1 MTCWRWPGWSARLAG
16 DALTAALDGSATL
29 GWPAQP
35 ANAAASAATASAVL
49 ARGAGL
55 RSAAGGSRVLV
66 PRLPGTSLR
75 GCNRPVSGP
84 VNKQSARIR
93 LDINRDTPA
102 PGYSRP
108 LTAEQHAAD
117 RAPSTSATI
126 ANSDLIITKFR
137 PS

>member
-1 MTCWRWPGWSARLAG
+1 MTCWRWPGWSASLAG
-16 DALTAALDGSATL
+16 DALAAALDGSATL

-35 ANAAASAATASAVL
+35 AIAAASAAAARAVL
-49 ARGAGL
+49 ARGTGL
-55 RSAAGGSRVLV
+55 RSAAGASRVLV

-108 LTAEQHAAD
+108 LTAE
-117 RAPSTSATI
+117 
-126 ANSDLIITKFR
+126 
-137 PS
+137 